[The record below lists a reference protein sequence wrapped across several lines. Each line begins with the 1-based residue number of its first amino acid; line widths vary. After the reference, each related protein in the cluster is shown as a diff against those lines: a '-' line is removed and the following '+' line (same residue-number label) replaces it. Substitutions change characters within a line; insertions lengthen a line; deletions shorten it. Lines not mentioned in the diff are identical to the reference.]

1 MNLKALNSYG
11 IYQYTC
17 NPLLN
22 LNLKNYSRTIA
33 ANECNLLINSKQHV
47 WYCNSVL
54 CSANS
59 VLIYLFDL
67 KIFLFLFLSVKTV
80 SFHF

>member
-11 IYQYTC
+11 ICQYTY

-22 LNLKNYSRTIA
+22 LNLNNYSRTIA
-33 ANECNLLINSKQHV
+33 ANECNLLLHYDIENNSKHV

-54 CSANS
+54 SSANS

-67 KIFLFLFLSVKTV
+67 KIFFIFIFKC
-80 SFHF
+80 